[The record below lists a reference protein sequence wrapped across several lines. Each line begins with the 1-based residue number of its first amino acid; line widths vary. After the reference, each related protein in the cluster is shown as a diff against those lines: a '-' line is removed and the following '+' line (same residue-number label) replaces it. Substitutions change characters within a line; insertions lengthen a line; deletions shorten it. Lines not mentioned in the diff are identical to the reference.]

1 MDNLLKTK
9 EKTPKRGADAPPRKG
24 KTKTFLIGKELK
36 TKDLRRTAAW
46 NGQADRPKTDNK
58 TRIKTARIAYAERR
72 VKPPARLLRY
82 STALRVTAPRYWGAL
97 SLSAMMAR
105 ARWVRSS
112 FSLGVNRMSP
122 LTQRLISRVAISV
135 MRICSPR
142 SVMEMAPTISIA
154 CWHSRMDIV
163 GGEGGMRG
171 RSASSMMAR
180 DFLVSSSW
188 LARGSRISPQTQC
201 FPSVR
206 RFLVMSTCSPRIIR
220 GIPPPAI
227 QIALWQDPMDIFGFI
242 FLGVG
247 ATSLWKSPES
257 KKPQRLGQALG
268 ITPEFHARQFR
279 GRRSGS

>member
-1 MDNLLKTK
+1 MIFPSRNQLIRDLSLTRTDQMEISKRRGDPHRLGFAYQLGFVRVFQRFPVQQPLEICEELLSFVA
-9 EKTPKRGADAPPRKG
+9 GAPG
-24 KTKTFLIGKELK
+24 
-36 TKDLRRTAAW
+36 
-46 NGQADRPKTDNK
+46 N
-58 TRIKTARIAYAERR
+58 
-72 VKPPARLLRY
+72 
-82 STALRVTAPRYWGAL
+82 RYWGAL

-142 SVMEMAPTISIA
+142 SVMEMAPEISIA

-201 FPSVR
+201 FP
-206 RFLVMSTCSPRIIR
+206 
-220 GIPPPAI
+220 
-227 QIALWQDPMDIFGFI
+227 
-242 FLGVG
+242 
-247 ATSLWKSPES
+247 
-257 KKPQRLGQALG
+257 
-268 ITPEFHARQFR
+268 
-279 GRRSGS
+279 